1 MKRTVKDPDVRKKE
15 LIEAAERLFITEGYE
30 QTAISDIVKAV
41 NVSQGTFYYY
51 FESKEDALVAVLVKR
66 MATLEREIGQIATE
80 SGLDEAVK
88 LNAMINRFIN
98 VTASGRDMLNYIHQH
113 KSATLHSKLMKIKP
127 FAGMAPIIAEVIT
140 KGVEKGRFNTT
151 YPLETAHLLLIML
164 ASTMHMFFRPEA
176 LGESGSN
183 GPNRPNGVGFK
194 ENRER
199 MRTALEDNLGRMLGV
214 SDYRFFLQI

>member
-1 MKRTVKDPDVRKKE
+1 MKRTVKDPEVRKKE
-15 LIEAAERLFITEGYE
+15 LVDAAEHLFITEGYE

-51 FESKEDALVAVLVKR
+51 FESKEDALVAVLAKR
-66 MATLEREIGQIATE
+66 MATLENEIGQIATE

-88 LNAMINRFIN
+88 LNAMINRFIS

-140 KGVEKGRFNTT
+140 NGVEKGRFATT
-151 YPLETAHLLLIML
+151 YPLETAYLMLIML
-164 ASTMHMFFRPEA
+164 ASAMHMFFRPEA
-176 LGESGSN
+176 FDESGSKK
-183 GPNRPNGVGFK
+183 PDRPNEAGFT